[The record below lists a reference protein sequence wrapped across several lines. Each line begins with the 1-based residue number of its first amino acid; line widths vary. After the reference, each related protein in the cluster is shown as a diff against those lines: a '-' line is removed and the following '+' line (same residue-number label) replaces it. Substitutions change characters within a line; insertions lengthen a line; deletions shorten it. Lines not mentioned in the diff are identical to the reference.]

1 MTSRSSNKDSSTIIE
16 ILTQD
21 SGISE
26 ELAYFICW
34 YFMPKDVRD
43 SWTEYKKSH
52 VMLKKTQNDYLFDL
66 TTQQG
71 QNAIKVYQ
79 QNMQLFNNSL
89 VYNAMLDKAMEGD
102 AQAAKWISS
111 FEFEDNVND
120 EIDDFLSSVNIK
132 GLSGK
137 QRGKSNAK

>member
-1 MTSRSSNKDSSTIIE
+1 MASKTKDSSNIIE
-16 ILTQD
+16 KLTQD

-52 VMLKKTQNDYLFDL
+52 VLLKKTQNDYLFEL

-71 QNAIKVYQ
+71 QQAIKVYQ

-111 FEFEDNVND
+111 FEFDDNVND
-120 EIDDFLSSVNIK
+120 EIDNFLNSVNIK
-132 GLSGK
+132 GLRSK
-137 QRGKSNAK
+137 RGKSNAK

>member
-1 MTSRSSNKDSSTIIE
+1 MTNSNKDNARTIIE

-43 SWTEYKKSH
+43 SWSEYKKSH
-52 VMLKKTQNDYLFDL
+52 VQLLKKTQNDYLFEL

-120 EIDDFLSSVNIK
+120 EIDNFLSSVNIK
-132 GLSGK
+132 GLSK
-137 QRGKSNAK
+137 RGKSNAK